1 MSKIAAHDKTR
12 EGWLRAAVQKLEARL
27 EQAGQKMPEAWA
39 VSVGFP
45 KRAHAKVAAIG
56 ECWSKEVSTA
66 SVYEMFISPVLEN
79 PVEVL
84 ATLLHEM
91 IHAAVGLEC
100 KHAGP
105 FAKTARAVGL
115 KGKLT
120 ATYAEP
126 GTELHDALTDL
137 SRELGD
143 YPHKAMAPR
152 KKPAQPKGWFLV
164 KLVSPNDPG
173 YKFTI
178 APRLIEEYGMPKD
191 FLGDEMIVAEE

>member
-1 MSKIAAHDKTR
+1 MNAIAHDKTR
-12 EGWLRAAVQKLEARL
+12 EGWLRAAVQKLEALL
-27 EQAGQKMPEAWA
+27 EKAGQKMPESWA

-45 KRAHAKVAAIG
+45 KRAHAKVAAVG
-56 ECWSKEVSTA
+56 ECWSKEAST
-66 SVYEMFISPVLEN
+66 SSTFEMFISPVLDD

-91 IHAAVGLEC
+91 IHAAVGPEY
-100 KHAGP
+100 KHSGP

-126 GTELHDALTDL
+126 GTELHDALTDIA
-137 SRELGD
+137 RELGD

-191 FLGDEMIVAEE
+191 FMGDDMIVAEE